1 MESENFRGRNVKFL
15 LYPDDITHV
24 NALSYIKDNFNYVGI
39 LHDKDIGD
47 TEEIKK
53 AHWHVLV
60 CFPND
65 RWQSKIAKDLGI
77 TPNYLRKCEDKNV
90 FARYLLHL
98 DDTDKFQYDES
109 ELFGNII
116 DKFDFTPDGTSED
129 KKILHMI
136 SLLEDEGGLIND
148 FNYVKAI
155 KLICGNGFY
164 SVLRRSGSIG
174 NSIINFYV
182 QEYTVKKE

>member
-1 MESENFRGRNVKFL
+1 MANFRGRNVKFL
-15 LYPDDITHV
+15 LYPEDQSHV
-24 NALSYIKDNFNYVGI
+24 AALSYIKENFNYIGI
-39 LHDKDIGD
+39 LHDKDIDENG
-47 TEEIKK
+47 EIKK
-53 AHWHVLV
+53 PHWHILV

-77 TPNYLRKCEDKNV
+77 TDNYIRKCEDKNV

-98 DDTDKFQYDES
+98 DDTDKFLYSSD

-116 DKFDFTPDGTSED
+116 EKFDFTPDGTSED
-129 KKILHMI
+129 KKILYMI

-148 FNYVKAI
+148 FNYVKAV
-155 KLICGNGFY
+155 KLICGNGLY

-174 NSIINFYV
+174 NSIINYYV
-182 QEYTVKKE
+182 AEYGLRKD